1 MTNKHI
7 KELNSLRDKSKA
19 RKEAGLFIV
28 EGLKMFAEAPAENLL
43 EVYVTS
49 SFAKEHADIIAAK
62 QREWERTLGKQF
74 AGKQYEVIEESLMSK
89 LSDTKTPQGVL
100 CVLKQPGHTLEDI
113 IESATTKSATTKSA
127 TEKGTANS
135 LFVVLEDIQDP
146 GNLGTII
153 RTGEGAGVAGVIM
166 SKGCVDIF
174 NPKTI
179 RSTMGSIY
187 RVPFA
192 YVEDIAQAI
201 KTMQKV
207 GIRVYAA
214 HLKGERYYNEVNYCG
229 QENGT
234 GKPMCDREAAGR
246 TTATGTA
253 ATGTAAAGTAAA
265 STAAIGTA
273 FLIGN
278 EGNGLKDETAALAD
292 EYIKI
297 PMEGS
302 VESLNA
308 AVATSILMYEH
319 HRQNM

>member
-113 IESATTKSATTKSA
+113 IESATTKSATTKSTTTKSA

-187 RVPFA
+187 RVPFVYA
-192 YVEDIAQAI
+192 DNIAQAI
-201 KTMQKV
+201 KMMQET

-253 ATGTAAAGTAAA
+253 AAGNAAA
-265 STAAIGTA
+265 SNAATGTA

>member
-113 IESATTKSATTKSA
+113 IESTT
-127 TEKGTANS
+127 TANS

-201 KTMQKV
+201 KTMQET

-253 ATGTAAAGTAAA
+253 AAGNAAAGTAAAGTAA
-265 STAAIGTA
+265 TGTA

>member
-113 IESATTKSATTKSA
+113 IESATTKSATTKSTPA
-127 TEKGTANS
+127 KGDANS

-253 ATGTAAAGTAAA
+253 AAGTAA
-265 STAAIGTA
+265 TGTA

-319 HRQNM
+319 HRQRKKR

>member
-113 IESATTKSATTKSA
+113 IESAT
-127 TEKGTANS
+127 TANS

-253 ATGTAAAGTAAA
+253 AAGNAATGNAAT
-265 STAAIGTA
+265 GTA

>member
-62 QREWERTLGKQF
+62 QREWVRTLGKQF

-187 RVPFA
+187 RVPFVYA
-192 YVEDIAQAI
+192 DNIAQAI
-201 KTMQKV
+201 KMMQET

-214 HLKGERYYNEVNYCG
+214 HLKGECYYNEVDYFG
-229 QENGT
+229 QEHGI
-234 GKPMCDREAAGR
+234 GKSICERE
-246 TTATGTA
+246 TT
-253 ATGTAAAGTAAA
+253 
-265 STAAIGTA
+265 GTA

-319 HRQNM
+319 HRQRKKR